1 MAAIMAIGEV
11 PALSPMGETEIRGSI
26 GGESRAIG
34 GEGAQVGNLGP

>member
-11 PALSPMGETEIRGSI
+11 PALSPVDETEIRGST

-34 GEGAQVGNLGP
+34 GKRDASTG